1 MLANYFKLAIRNLN
15 KHKVFSIINVAGL
28 AISIS
33 VCLLIISIIAD
44 QKSYDQ
50 FHTKKD
56 RIFRVLTNN
65 GGGDSETATSS
76 FHLGKEIVSKHATSV
91 EKTTTL
97 VRAFGGDIFY
107 NEKMASGGGYFA
119 DENLFKIFDYKLIA
133 GDPNTALDAPRSL
146 VISEKISKHLFYNEN
161 PIGKSVRFKNT
172 GVNPMGVDHGNQ
184 ETDYGLFTIT
194 GILEENPGKTH
205 LPFQILTSLETIK
218 ALASDSLLNTDF
230 NDWQFVWECYTY
242 ALISEN
248 NSQDGL
254 QTTLDNISKE
264 KFTKQPYFFK
274 AQPLGDITPGPKL
287 GNASHVSIPKTFL
300 IFLAGLCLIIILS
313 AGFNYTNLTLAR
325 SFTRAKEVG
334 IRKVSG
340 ANRGQVFYQFICESV
355 VISLAA
361 FVLAIPLLY
370 ILQNVFS
377 KFVINQYINITFDQ
391 SPELYLIFIGFS
403 IGVGALAG
411 FFPSMY
417 ISAFSPIQIL
427 KNVSNIKIFKKL
439 SLQRGLL
446 LVQFCFSL
454 IFIISAVLI
463 FKQTNHIFKYEYGF
477 NKDNVV
483 NVTLYNPDNYARF
496 AQAISNHKDIT
507 AVGAASLLPSAGSGR
522 GTSIWKSEGGKD
534 TLHTQ
539 YIDIDAKSLNVWDI
553 NLIAGRNLPELPE
566 VNQEKYILINE
577 KLTKDLK
584 YDTPNQAIGKR
595 IVSGPSNFEI
605 IGVVKD
611 FQSQSVTSEIK
622 PLMLRNR
629 QSEFRYATIRVS
641 GQSHNEVVKF
651 LETKWKEV
659 NPTTKFEYKY
669 FDQEL
674 QSIQTVFTN
683 IAAIL
688 GFIAFLAVLI
698 SCLGLLGIAIYT
710 SEIRRKEIGV
720 RKILGSSIFEIIV
733 MLSKS
738 YIFLIGAAMVIAVPI
753 AYFLNNA
760 WLNFFPSR
768 INISLISILIS
779 ILFLVGIS
787 FLIVFSQSWR
797 VAKSNPVDALKS
809 E

>member
-1 MLANYFKLAIRNLN
+1 MISNYLKLAIRNLLKN
-15 KHKVFSIINVAGL
+15 KVFSIINIGGL
-28 AISIS
+28 AISTS

-44 QKSYDQ
+44 QKNYDQ

-56 RIFRVLTNN
+56 RIFRVLTNT
-65 GGGDSETATSS
+65 GSSEMATSS
-76 FHLGKEIVSKHATSV
+76 FQLGDEIVSKHTGI
-91 EKTTTL
+91 EKTATL
-97 VRAFGGDIFY
+97 VRGFGGDIFY

-119 DENLFKIFDYKLIA
+119 DGNLFEIFDYKLIE
-133 GDPNTALDAPRSL
+133 GDPNTALNAPRSL
-146 VISEKISKHLFYNEN
+146 VISEALSKQLFYNEN

-172 GVNPMGVDHGNQ
+172 GVNPIGVDHGNQ

-194 GILEENPGKTH
+194 GILDQNPGKTH
-205 LPFQILTSLETIK
+205 LPFQVLTSLETIR
-218 ALASDSLLNTDF
+218 ALAKDSILNTDF
-230 NDWQFVWECYTY
+230 NNWELVWECHNY

-248 NSQDGL
+248 NSQVDL
-254 QTTLDNISKE
+254 QVALDKISKE
-264 KFTKQPYFFK
+264 KFTNVPYSFK
-274 AQPLGDITPGPKL
+274 AQALGEITPGPMV
-287 GNASHVSIPKTFL
+287 GNTSHVFIPKMFL

-340 ANRGQVFYQFICESV
+340 AKRGQVFYQFICESV
-355 VISLAA
+355 VISLAS
-361 FVLAIPLLY
+361 FVLAIPLLF
-370 ILQNVFS
+370 ILQNIFS
-377 KFVINQYINITFDQ
+377 KFVINQYINITFEHNP
-391 SPELYLIFIGFS
+391 SLYLIFIGFS
-403 IGVGALAG
+403 ILIGVLAG
-411 FFPSMY
+411 FFPSLY
-417 ISAFSPIQIL
+417 VSAFSPIQIL
-427 KNVSNIKIFKKL
+427 KNVTNIKIFKKL

-454 IFIISAVLI
+454 IFIISAVLV
-463 FKQTNHIFKYEYGF
+463 FRQTDHIFNYEYGF
-477 NKDNVV
+477 NKDNVI
-483 NVTLYNPDNYARF
+483 NITLYNPDNYARF
-496 AQAISNHKDIT
+496 SQSISSHKDVSAI
-507 AVGAASLLPSAGSGR
+507 GAASLLPSAGR
-522 GTSIWKSEGGKD
+522 GTGMQIWKTEGGKD
-534 TLHTQ
+534 TVQTQ

-553 NLIAGRNLPELPE
+553 DLVAGKNLPDIPE
-566 VNQEKYILINE
+566 VNNEKYILINE
-577 KLTKDLK
+577 KLSKDLK
-584 YDTPNQAIGKR
+584 FETPNQAIGQR
-595 IVSGPSNFEI
+595 VVLSENNVEIV
-605 IGVVKD
+605 GVVKD

-629 QSEFRYATIRVS
+629 QSEFRYATIKVS
-641 GQSHNEVVKF
+641 GQNNQDVLNR

-674 QSIQTVFTN
+674 QSVHTVFTN

-733 MLSKS
+733 LLSKS
-738 YIFLIGAAMVIAVPI
+738 YIFLISAAMVIAVPI
-753 AYFLNNA
+753 AYFVNNA

-768 INISLISILIS
+768 ININLISILIS
-779 ILFLVGIS
+779 ILFMVGIS

-797 VAKSNPVDALKS
+797 VAKSNPVDALKA

>member
-1 MLANYFKLAIRNLN
+1 MISNYLKLAIRNLLKN
-15 KHKVFSIINVAGL
+15 KVFSIINIGGL
-28 AISIS
+28 AISTS

-44 QKSYDQ
+44 QKNYDQ

-56 RIFRVLTNN
+56 RIFRVLTNT
-65 GGGDSETATSS
+65 GSSEMATSS
-76 FHLGKEIVSKHATSV
+76 FQLGDEIVSKHTGI
-91 EKTTTL
+91 EKTATL
-97 VRAFGGDIFY
+97 VRGFGGDIFY

-119 DENLFKIFDYKLIA
+119 DRNLFEIFDYKLIE
-133 GDPNTALDAPRSL
+133 GDQNTALNTPRSL
-146 VISEKISKHLFYNEN
+146 VISEALSKQLFYNEN

-172 GVNPMGVDHGNQ
+172 GVNPIGVDHGNQ

-194 GILEENPGKTH
+194 GILAPNPGKTH
-205 LPFQILTSLETIK
+205 LPFQVLTSLETIR
-218 ALASDSLLNTDF
+218 ALAKDSILNTDF
-230 NDWQFVWECYTY
+230 NNWELVWECHNY
-242 ALISEN
+242 ALLSEN
-248 NSQDGL
+248 NSQVDL
-254 QTTLDNISKE
+254 QVALDKISKE
-264 KFTKQPYFFK
+264 KFTNVPYSFK
-274 AQPLGDITPGPKL
+274 AQALREITPGPMV
-287 GNASHVSIPKTFL
+287 GNTSHVFIPKMFL

-340 ANRGQVFYQFICESV
+340 AKRGQVFYQFICESV
-355 VISLAA
+355 VISLAS
-361 FVLAIPLLY
+361 FVLAIPLLF
-370 ILQNVFS
+370 ILQNIFS
-377 KFVINQYINITFDQ
+377 KFVINQYINITFEHNP
-391 SPELYLIFIGFS
+391 SLYLIFIGFS
-403 IGVGALAG
+403 ILIGVLAG
-411 FFPSMY
+411 FFPSLY
-417 ISAFSPIQIL
+417 VSAFSPIQIL
-427 KNVSNIKIFKKL
+427 KNVTNIKIFKKL

-454 IFIISAVLI
+454 IFIISAVLV
-463 FKQTNHIFKYEYGF
+463 FRQTDHIFNYEYGF
-477 NKDNVV
+477 NKDNVI
-483 NVTLYNPDNYARF
+483 NITLYNPDNYARF
-496 AQAISNHKDIT
+496 SQSISSYKDVSAI
-507 AVGAASLLPSAGSGR
+507 GAASLLPSAGR
-522 GTSIWKSEGGKD
+522 GTGMQIWKTEGGKD
-534 TLHTQ
+534 TVQTQ

-553 NLIAGRNLPELPE
+553 DLVAGKNLPDIPE
-566 VNQEKYILINE
+566 VNNEKYILINE
-577 KLTKDLK
+577 KLSKDFK
-584 YDTPNQAIGKR
+584 FETPNQAIGQR
-595 IVSGPSNFEI
+595 VVLSENNVEIV
-605 IGVVKD
+605 GVVND

-629 QSEFRYATIRVS
+629 QSEFRYATIKVS
-641 GQSHNEVVKF
+641 GQNNQDVLNR

-674 QSIQTVFTN
+674 QSVHTVFTN

-733 MLSKS
+733 LLSKS
-738 YIFLIGAAMVIAVPI
+738 YIFLISAAMVIAVPI
-753 AYFLNNA
+753 AYFVNNA

-768 INISLISILIS
+768 ININLISILIS
-779 ILFLVGIS
+779 ILFMVGIS

-797 VAKSNPVDALKS
+797 VAKSNPVDALKA